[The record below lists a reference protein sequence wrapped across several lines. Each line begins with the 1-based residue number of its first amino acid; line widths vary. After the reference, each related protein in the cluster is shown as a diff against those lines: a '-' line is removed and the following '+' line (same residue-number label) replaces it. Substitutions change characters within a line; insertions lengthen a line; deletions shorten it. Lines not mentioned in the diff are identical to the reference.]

1 VSRSRTEIIGRML
14 EIANNFTDDNYRGNR
29 NAVSKLKTMYK
40 GLLPYDVLAEHLSL
54 LLENELLA
62 YRKYERRYR
71 ITEKGL
77 RFLRLYSE
85 LRQMIWSKQED
96 RIQEHDTFNGYRWP
110 YQVITFNTSNSHLDE
125 RHSPYSSI

>member
-1 VSRSRTEIIGRML
+1 ML

-54 LLENELLA
+54 LLENELLV

-77 RFLRLYSE
+77 CFLSLYGE
-85 LRQMIWSKQED
+85 LRQMISSKQKA
-96 RIQEHDTFNGYRWP
+96 R
-110 YQVITFNTSNSHLDE
+110 
-125 RHSPYSSI
+125 YSR